1 MDDAFIGFLTLLAL
15 AIFFAPLIL
24 SIVAISRSG
33 DLKRR
38 MAKLEARLSQGE
50 TPTPA
55 VAVAP
60 PETPEAQPGRVWAE
74 ASQAPQQVAEPA
86 PEQVATP
93 GEQPPP
99 VEPVAEPADMAARAP
114 PATPPPSPPPR
125 AGIEERLTSR
135 WLVWLG
141 AVALV
146 LAGIF
151 LIKYS
156 IDNALLTPA
165 MRATF
170 GLLLGIA
177 LTVAG
182 EWLRRRPVQKEIAAL
197 KPNYVPGALTSA
209 GLFISFASIYAAYA
223 LLDLLSPTTAFIGLA
238 IVALVAFAL
247 AALHTPIVAI
257 IGLLAGFTTPA
268 LASSSEPNAG
278 ILFAYLALIAAAAYA
293 VVLYRGWGWLAY
305 GATVGG
311 LAWTLAWIV
320 GPMQAG
326 DLLIIAAFLAVL
338 TAAAIWLAL
347 RLTPAEAPVIWQKP
361 HRPQGPEFNGWLAAI
376 GAIGLVPLAAQVA
389 NAPAVSISLAVLG
402 AVVLALSGRR
412 FERFDG
418 FIALAA
424 LLLLFVLL
432 AWDPDGILGQLLYDI
447 DAGNIIAPAGAL
459 FAPEAKGFVL
469 SHLFAG
475 ALIAALGFFFL
486 RGSLR
491 PQIWAGVSLLGAL
504 LILAAGYARSR
515 FFTNDLLWAITATAA
530 AGLAVSLAGTLNKRR
545 DERPY
550 RLALGFY
557 AAAAIAG
564 VSFAF
569 AFVFHEAW
577 LTVAL
582 ALQLPALAW
591 LERNLDLREL
601 RKLALCVAAVI
612 LVRLALN
619 PYVLSYETNHA
630 LGTQWILYGYG
641 IPAVAFYAAG
651 LMFKQSLSDRTVTV
665 MESGAF
671 VFALLLVA
679 LEIRIFTEGR
689 IAAEELTLF
698 ELALH
703 TLVWLGAG
711 WWRLRSFV
719 AAGRTIDKWWS
730 IILIGLGLAGVVLG
744 QILVLN
750 PLFNYDSIGEYAVFN
765 ALLVAYLA
773 PAILIGVIAYTM
785 PPIPD
790 APFARNT
797 LFALALVLILTWIT
811 LETKRFFQGPILDF
825 WATSDAEY
833 YAYSVVW
840 LISSLVLLAVG
851 LWRKAPWLRHGA
863 LAILILTICKVF
875 LSDMAE
881 LDGLYRVASFLGL
894 GLFLVGIGYIYQRY
908 VFTGK
913 KAGEEPSKA

>member
-1 MDDAFIGFLTLLAL
+1 MDDGIIGLLIL
-15 AIFFAPLIL
+15 IVLGIFFAPLIL
-24 SIVAISRSG
+24 AIVALSRTG
-33 DLKRR
+33 DLRR
-38 MAKLEARLSQGE
+38 KLAALEARLAFEQPGGA
-50 TPTPA
+50 PA
-55 VAVAP
+55 EAA
-60 PETPEAQPGRVWAE
+60 PETEMPAAAPGRVWAE
-74 ASQAPQQVAEPA
+74 ARQPEEKVTEAEPP
-86 PEQVATP
+86 PEPVT
-93 GEQPPP
+93 EQ
-99 VEPVAEPADMAARAP
+99 VEPVETA
-114 PATPPPSPPPR
+114 PPSPSPPR

-156 IDNALLTPA
+156 IDNALLTPV

-170 GLLLGIA
+170 GLALGVA
-177 LTVAG
+177 LTLAG
-182 EWLRRRPVQKEIAAL
+182 EWLRRRPLQRELASL
-197 KPNYVPGALTSA
+197 KPDYVPGALTSA
-209 GLFISFASIYAAYA
+209 GLFICFASIYAAYA
-223 LLDLLSPTTAFIGLA
+223 LLDLLSPTVAFIGLA

-247 AALHTPIVAI
+247 AALHSPIVAI
-257 IGLLAGFTTPA
+257 IGLLAGFATPA
-268 LASSSEPNAG
+268 LVSSSEPNAG

-293 VVLYRGWGWLAY
+293 VVIYRGWGWLAY
-305 GATVGG
+305 GATIGG
-311 LAWTLAWIV
+311 LLWTGLWIM

-338 TAAAIWLAL
+338 TAAALWLAL
-347 RLTPAEAPVIWQKP
+347 RLTPADAPVIWQKP
-361 HRPQGPEFNGWLAAI
+361 HQPDGPEFNGWLAAT
-376 GAIGLVPLAAQVA
+376 GSVGLAALAASVA
-389 NAPAVSISLAVLG
+389 NAPMISLALAATG
-402 AVVLALSGRR
+402 AVALAYAGRR

-418 FIALAA
+418 LIAHAAA
-424 LLLLFVLL
+424 LLFLVLI
-432 AWDPDGILGQLLYDI
+432 AWDPEGILGQLLYDL

-475 ALIAALGFFFL
+475 ALIAGLGFFLL

-491 PQIWAGVSLLGAL
+491 PPVWAGISLLGAL
-504 LILAAGYARSR
+504 LILAAAYARSR
-515 FFTNDLLWAITATAA
+515 FFTTDLLWAITATLAA
-530 AGLAVSLAGTLNKRR
+530 AIAVSLVGALNKRR
-545 DERPY
+545 EERPY

-569 AFVFHEAW
+569 AFVFREAW

-591 LERNLDLREL
+591 LEKSLDLKEL
-601 RKLALCVAAVI
+601 RKLALAVAAVI

-641 IPAVAFYAAG
+641 IPALAFFGAAW
-651 LMFKQSLSDRTVTV
+651 MFRQRLNDYTVTV
-665 MESGAF
+665 LENGAF

-689 IAAEELTLF
+689 IAAETLTLS

-703 TLVWLGAG
+703 TLVWLAAG
-711 WWRLRSFV
+711 WWRLKAYAS
-719 AAGRTIDKWWS
+719 AGRSIDKWWAA
-730 IILIGLGLAGVVLG
+730 ILIGLGLAGVIFG
-744 QILVLN
+744 QLFALN
-750 PLFNYDSIGEYAVFN
+750 PVVTNESVGIHPIFNT
-765 ALLVAYLA
+765 LLVAYLA
-773 PAILIGVIAYTM
+773 PALLLGLVAYVSAHIPQIARLGT
-785 PPIPD
+785 P
-790 APFARNT
+790 
-797 LFALALVLILTWIT
+797 LFALALVLVLAWIT
-811 LETKRFFQGPILDF
+811 LETKRAFQGPVLDF
-825 WATSDAEY
+825 WANTDAEY

-840 LISSLVLLAVG
+840 LISSLVLLGVG
-851 LWRKAPWLRHGA
+851 LWRGAPWLRHGA
-863 LAILILTICKVF
+863 LAILILTVCKVF
-875 LSDMAE
+875 LSDMAA
-881 LDGLYRVASFLGL
+881 LGGLYRVASFLGL

-913 KAGEEPSKA
+913 KADETPGQV